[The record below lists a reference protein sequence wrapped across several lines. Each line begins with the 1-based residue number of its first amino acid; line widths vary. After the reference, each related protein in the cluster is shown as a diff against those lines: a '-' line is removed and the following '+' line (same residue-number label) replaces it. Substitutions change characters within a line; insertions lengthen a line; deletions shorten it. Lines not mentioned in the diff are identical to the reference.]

1 MQKLKF
7 LMVAILST
15 GGLGL
20 AADPPV
26 ETFHAYVDSDI
37 CAHLMLG
44 PINAPRINC
53 SQKTAKDGAEP
64 VLVRMQDNL
73 LLAVNKQKLISKI
86 VGQFAQ
92 ATGEVKAKDGTMK
105 LESVKPEEAGD
116 IPKGD
121 PARLLIDARQARGDK
136 SAKLFEKIRHELA
149 MMPYIS
155 EFDFISFTLND
166 DDVILSGWTV
176 RQTNRSEAFN
186 RVKSIEGVDKI
197 VNNIDILPLGRM
209 DMQVRAGVRAQLQRM
224 LGRYF
229 WASGSDIK
237 IIVKNGDVILL
248 GNVANKTDS
257 DIANIQANQVQG
269 AFHVFNLL
277 QIVEP
282 AKKENKG

>member
-1 MQKLKF
+1 MQKL
-7 LMVAILST
+7 LIVAILST
-15 GGLGL
+15 SGVGL
-20 AADPPV
+20 AAAIPP

-44 PINAPRINC
+44 PINAPRVNC
-53 SQKTAKDGAEP
+53 SQKTAKDGATP
-64 VLVRMQDNL
+64 VLVKMQDNMV
-73 LLAVNKQKLISKI
+73 LAVDKQKLISRI

-92 ATGEVKAKDGTMK
+92 ATGQVKAKDGTMK
-105 LESVKPEEAGD
+105 LGSVKAEEAAD

-121 PARLLIDARQARGDK
+121 PARVLVDARQARGDK
-136 SAKLFEKIRHELA
+136 SAKLFEQIRHELA

-155 EFDFISFTLND
+155 EFDFISFALND
-166 DDVILSGWTV
+166 DNVILSGWTV

-186 RVKSIEGVDKI
+186 RVKSIEGVNKI

-209 DMQVRAGVRAQLQRM
+209 DMQIRAGVRGQLQRM

-237 IIVKNGDVILL
+237 IIVKNGDIMLL
-248 GNVANKTDS
+248 GNVASKADS
-257 DIANIQANQVQG
+257 EIANIQASQVQG

-282 AKKENKG
+282 AKKEKKS

>member
-1 MQKLKF
+1 MNQFKVLTIT
-7 LMVAILST
+7 ILST
-15 GGLGL
+15 CGLGL
-20 AADPPV
+20 AADIPM

-44 PINAPRINC
+44 PVNAPRVAC
-53 SQKTAKDGAEP
+53 SQKTAKDGADP
-64 VLVRMQDNL
+64 VLVKMANNL
-73 LLAVNKQKLISKI
+73 VLDVNKQKMISKM

-92 ATGEVKAKDGTMK
+92 ATGQIKVKDSSVK
-105 LESVKPEEAGD
+105 LDSIKPEEAAD

-121 PARLLIDARQARGDK
+121 PARALIDARNARGDN

-155 EFDFISFTLND
+155 EFDFISFTIND
-166 DDVILSGWTV
+166 ADVILTGWTV
-176 RQTNRSEAFN
+176 RDTNRSEAFN
-186 RVKSIEGVDKI
+186 RVKVLEGVGKI
-197 VNNIDILPLGRM
+197 VNNISVLPLGSM
-209 DMQVRAGVRAQLQRM
+209 DMQIRSATRANLQRM

-237 IIVKNGDVILL
+237 IIVKNGDIILL

-257 DIANIQANQVQG
+257 DIANIQANQVAG

-277 QIVEP
+277 QVVEP
-282 AKKENKG
+282 VKKEKKG